1 MSKRKTKDSGTDN
14 IKRRKGPEK
23 VTKTKTKLTEE
34 EKRERDSARVNKN
47 LKKAMADPVNYLQY
61 CDNNNY
67 SRRINRHAQKF
78 ADKNALTAKDVLKQ
92 YKEGN
97 LIFHDVKGR
106 RGFEVPNDMLKRP
119 ETIDKS
125 TKKDDEKSNLNK
137 KKTSRSDDDKF
148 DDNES
153 SIMKNDDESKV
164 NSVDLSDKI
173 ISTMEKYGRRF
184 TTLLFDDDEL
194 RNLSKFKNNIF
205 KPENKQVAKLK

>member
-1 MSKRKTKDSGTDN
+1 MSKRKIEDSGTDN
-14 IKRRKGPEK
+14 VKRRKGPEK

-34 EKRERDSARVNKN
+34 EKRERNNARANKN

-61 CDNNNY
+61 RDNNNY
-67 SRRINRHAQKF
+67 SRRINRWAQKI
-78 ADKNALTAKDVLKQ
+78 ADKNALTAKEVLKQ

-125 TKKDDEKSNLNK
+125 PKKDDEKSNLNK

-148 DDNES
+148 NDNES
-153 SIMKNDDESKV
+153 SIIKIDNESKI
-164 NSVDLSDKI
+164 NSVDLNDTI
-173 ISTMEKYGRRF
+173 ISTMEKMVGDVPQYCL
-184 TTLLFDDDEL
+184 TTM
-194 RNLSKFKNNIF
+194 N
-205 KPENKQVAKLK
+205 